1 MMPRSLH
8 PIARERSLAR
18 MRFLARFLDN
28 AIPLPMTQFRVGF
41 DALIG
46 LIPGIGDAITFALA
60 SYIVFEAWRMGAK
73 RSTLAKMIGNIVLD
87 LAVGLVPAV
96 GDVLDVFFKASARNL
111 ALFEAEVAPGEV
123 LRVNSR
129 TYATTPVQPA
139 AAHDRPTPRKRVAN
153 TA

>member
-1 MMPRSLH
+1 
-8 PIARERSLAR
+8 
-18 MRFLARFLDN
+18 MRLLARFLDN
-28 AIPLPMTQFRVGF
+28 AIPVPMTQYRVGF

-60 SYIVFEAWRMGAK
+60 SYIVFEAWRMGASK
-73 RSTLAKMIGNIVLD
+73 STLAKMAGNIVLD

-129 TYATTPVQPA
+129 TYATTPVSPGSGTRA
-139 AAHDRPTPRKRVAN
+139 PDRPAPRKRVIN